1 MANTHEL
8 SQAAYDRLSAELN
21 TLTSSGRLEIA
32 EKIEAARELG
42 DLKENGDYHAAK
54 DEQGKMEA
62 RIGQIAGL
70 LEDAVVVGD
79 DGPIDAVRTGVTG
92 SLRYEGDDEI
102 DRIPYMAPSLVG
114 DEKAARGKTPTD
126 TWWHT
131 IVSPNGHEK
140 TGYPTQKP
148 LAILERIV
156 QVHSEPGDV
165 VLDFFAGSGTTGEA
179 AAKHGRGFVLIDES
193 RAAVRIMERRLA
205 RDE

>member
-79 DGPIDAVRTGVTG
+79 DGPIDARCDGPCCGANGVTV

-102 DRIPYMAPSLVG
+102 DRYLYGSIEEQSGDIDVVSPTSPLGVQLGGKKVG
-114 DEKAARGKTPTD
+114 DT
-126 TWWHT
+126 
-131 IVSPNGHEK
+131 VSFTAPNGNVLNVEIV
-140 TGYPTQKP
+140 
-148 LAILERIV
+148 AIDL
-156 QVHSEPGDV
+156 
-165 VLDFFAGSGTTGEA
+165 
-179 AAKHGRGFVLIDES
+179 
-193 RAAVRIMERRLA
+193 
-205 RDE
+205 

>member
-79 DGPIDAVRTGVTG
+79 DGPIDAVRTGVTV

-102 DRIPYMAPSLVG
+102 DRYLYGSIEEQSGDIDVVFPTLPLGVQHGEKKVG
-114 DEKAARGKTPTD
+114 DT
-126 TWWHT
+126 
-131 IVSPNGHEK
+131 VSFTAPNGNVLNVEIV
-140 TGYPTQKP
+140 
-148 LAILERIV
+148 AIDL
-156 QVHSEPGDV
+156 
-165 VLDFFAGSGTTGEA
+165 
-179 AAKHGRGFVLIDES
+179 
-193 RAAVRIMERRLA
+193 
-205 RDE
+205 

>member
-8 SQAAYDRLSAELN
+8 SQAAIDRLSAELN

-79 DGPIDAVRTGVTG
+79 DGPIDAVRTGVTV

-102 DRIPYMAPSLVG
+102 DRYLYGSIEEQSGDIDVVSPTSPLGVQLGGKKVG
-114 DEKAARGKTPTD
+114 DT
-126 TWWHT
+126 
-131 IVSPNGHEK
+131 VSFTAPNGNVLNVEIV
-140 TGYPTQKP
+140 
-148 LAILERIV
+148 AIDL
-156 QVHSEPGDV
+156 
-165 VLDFFAGSGTTGEA
+165 
-179 AAKHGRGFVLIDES
+179 
-193 RAAVRIMERRLA
+193 
-205 RDE
+205 